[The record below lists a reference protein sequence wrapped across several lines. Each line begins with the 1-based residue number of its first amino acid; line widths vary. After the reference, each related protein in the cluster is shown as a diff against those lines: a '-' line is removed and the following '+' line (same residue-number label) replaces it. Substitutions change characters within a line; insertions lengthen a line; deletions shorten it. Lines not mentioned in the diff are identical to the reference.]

1 MKINI
6 DIGDDGTCSC
16 TINGIKYIRLT
27 MNQALELIRE
37 AESKA
42 NKSN

>member
-16 TINGIKYIRLT
+16 SINGIRYMPLT
-27 MNQALELIRE
+27 MDQVLELIRE